1 MVTQLPHFCQSFL
14 CFWWTQF
21 AAKPT
26 VHSSEVLVEENKTN
40 LAYRRNGL
48 QRVDYSLILLQKEN
62 VCQGTWSRKLWSPL
76 QTVPSLYTHFDLE
89 DSLWEEEDDD
99 CDLTSFSSLTFLLSW
114 SFSASPYYCITLN
127 CYEHNCADKI
137 EKKNIQQR
145 QWEHWDLWVHLNT
158 HGNL

>member
-137 EKKNIQQR
+137 EKKIYSKGNENNETCGNI
-145 QWEHWDLWVHLNT
+145 
-158 HGNL
+158 